1 MGKHA
6 APKVKYTWDEWI
18 IGISG
23 LIALISLPLLL
34 VTIIVAQITILN
46 TTP

>member
-1 MGKHA
+1 MGRHA

-23 LIALISLPLLL
+23 LITLVSIPLLL
-34 VTIIVAQITILN
+34 VTIIVAQIIILN